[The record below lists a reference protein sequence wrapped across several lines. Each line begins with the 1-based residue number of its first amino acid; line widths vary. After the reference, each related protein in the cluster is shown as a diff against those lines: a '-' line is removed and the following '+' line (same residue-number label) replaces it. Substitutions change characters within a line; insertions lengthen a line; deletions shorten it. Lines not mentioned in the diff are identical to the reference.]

1 MQKSVK
7 GVVYDTEA
15 MTVVKKVT
23 VGCYGDP
30 TGYEEILFEANDGK
44 QFLYANGGESS
55 AHKCESLAALTRAK
69 ADAWQRANA

>member
-1 MQKSVK
+1 MQKKVK

-30 TGYEEILFEANDGK
+30 TGYEEVLFEANDGK
-44 QFLYANGGESS
+44 LFLYANGGESS
-55 AHKCESLAALTRAK
+55 AHNGESLAALTSAK
-69 ADAWQRANA
+69 ATAWQNANA